1 LKKKLAKNS
10 SPAKKL
16 AIDDEELDK
25 LTTESLRKFHKQMRR
40 IPSRKLRFIFQKK
53 QDELVYALN
62 SHSLEKFANY
72 DSNHISYLN
81 NMAKHHK
88 DAPKANDL
96 SMVD

>member
-1 LKKKLAKNS
+1 
-10 SPAKKL
+10 
-16 AIDDEELDK
+16 
-25 LTTESLRKFHKQMRR
+25 MRR

-53 QDELVYALN
+53 QDELAYALE
-62 SHSLEKFANY
+62 SHSLEKF